1 MTDMT
6 FSLQQAQTVQQ
17 TQNTNQPK
25 ADNSKAAEGE
35 SFSEKLDRAV
45 KENAGAAQTQ
55 QNNSEEAEKA
65 GAQMAA
71 EAAAV
76 IVPPI
81 IPIADNT
88 GEAALNAAQ
97 NAETPIEALPDA
109 AALAEPQQQAEIS
122 VEQPQAPVIED
133 NTEAVMQTADTA
145 AAPQAPEQ
153 PHAVETTPA
162 HEISAEAAGADETEA
177 QPQPV
182 EHFKAQTQFRKSV
195 EQAQHLI
202 RNTDSASSQRSVP
215 LKIDVDEL
223 QKKVDAGEYLAQTQL
238 QRQPVQ
244 TEQINTEQYSLPE
257 NVEPKDVFS
266 QIKTAADTHAAQ
278 NDSDF
283 VIKLRPEGLGEITVK
298 LVSQDGRTTLSLSA
312 SDANVQKL
320 LGGEINTLREI
331 MRPYNVEVAQVEQSN
346 SAVYADLQQQLQQ
359 QQSSQQQ
366 SGNQHSRMFAVD
378 YADAP
383 EEQEISQPQQ
393 PDAILDQ
400 YI

>member
-6 FSLQQAQTVQQ
+6 FNLQQAQTVQQ

-76 IVPPI
+76 IVPPM

-97 NAETPIEALPDA
+97 NTETPIEALPDA

-122 VEQPQAPVIED
+122 VEQPQAPIIED
-133 NTEAVMQTADTA
+133 NAKAVMQTSDTA
-145 AAPQAPEQ
+145 APEISEQ
-153 PHAVETTPA
+153 PQTVETTPA
-162 HEISAEAAGADETEA
+162 PEISAEAAEADEAEA
-177 QPQPV
+177 QPM

-202 RNTDSASSQRSVP
+202 RNTDSASSQRSAP

-257 NVEPKDVFS
+257 NVEPKEVFS
-266 QIKTAADTHAAQ
+266 QIKTAADAHAAQ

-298 LVSQDGRTTLSLSA
+298 LASQDGRTTLSLSA
-312 SDANVQKL
+312 SDANVQKM

-366 SGNQHSRMFAVD
+366 SGNQQSRMYAVD